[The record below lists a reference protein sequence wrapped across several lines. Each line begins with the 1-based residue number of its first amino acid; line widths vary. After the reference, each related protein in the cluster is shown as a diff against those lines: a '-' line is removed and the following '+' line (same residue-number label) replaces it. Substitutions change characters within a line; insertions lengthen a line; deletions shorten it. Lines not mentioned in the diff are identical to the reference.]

1 MNINQVQYFISVAE
15 NKSFSAA
22 AFDCYI
28 SQSSISKQIKALE
41 EEFNV
46 LFFERKHSRIELTPA
61 GKVFYKFAKK
71 SIVDYNE
78 MQILLEEYQDA
89 LQSTIAIGTIPILS
103 SYGITNIIAAF
114 SNHYNNANIC
124 FDVSENSQST
134 ILKELL
140 LGIINLAI
148 VRIINPEEMNDFEY
162 KPFCTDTL
170 VVACHKDHPL
180 TKVKEP
186 LTLELLSKHDLYL
199 MDVHSNLNVIPMN
212 AFKKQNITPT
222 LRGTTTRHKIL
233 LEILNNKRVFSIL
246 PERLVDETLFPD
258 IVTLPLEK
266 PITSDIAILKVKGRR
281 LNKVTKEFW
290 DFWTGENIR
299 NIINI

>member
-71 SIVDYNE
+71 SVNDYNE

-89 LQSTIAIGTIPILS
+89 LQATIAMGTIPILS
-103 SYGITNIIAAF
+103 SYGVTNIIAAF
-114 SNHYNNANIC
+114 SNHYNDANIC

-134 ILKELL
+134 VLKELL

-148 VRIINPEEMNDFEY
+148 VRIINPEEMSDFDI

-170 VVACHKDHPL
+170 TVACHKDHPL
-180 TKVKEP
+180 AKLEEP
-186 LTLELLSKHDLYL
+186 LSLKTLSAYDLYL
-199 MDVHSNLNVIPMN
+199 MDVHSNLHEIPMK
-212 AFKKQNITPT
+212 AFREQKIVPR

-233 LEILNNKRVFSIL
+233 LEILNNKKTFSII
-246 PERLVDETLFPD
+246 PERLVDKALFPD
-258 IVTLPLEK
+258 IVTLPLES
-266 PITSDIAILKVKGRR
+266 PITSDIVLLKVKGRR

-290 DFWTGENIR
+290 DFWTDENIS